1 MEKKLNKNIYKN
13 YIFWFL
19 INFSLTHAVW
29 VLYLAAKGF
38 SLFQIGIMETIYH
51 ITSFTM
57 EIPTGAIADIY
68 GRKTSRTLGRVLY
81 LVSLLLMLSSN
92 NIEIISL
99 SFVFSA
105 LGNNLE
111 SGAGEALVYDSL
123 KELKKEDKYIKIQ
136 SNSEMILQVARAVSL
151 LLGGYLANISYTLTY
166 QIAAVVTVISILQSM
181 MFTEPSIGKVDREI
195 NVYKTFKK
203 QFLDSI
209 SVVKNDTRISVII
222 ICIELVA
229 SFAITSFYYSQNLLK
244 IEGYNN
250 FEIGIV
256 LAAIGILTGIFVLLT
271 SKLEKTFGIR
281 NLLIFLPFIYVIGF
295 ILISINSL
303 TILGMIIVNINE
315 SAIFVVSSNYLNSL
329 IPSKQRATVLSFQ
342 SMFFSLAMIVVF
354 PVVGKIGDLFSL
366 NVSYQLLALVAFII
380 QILFINLL
388 RKKIN

>member
-1 MEKKLNKNIYKN
+1 MKEKLNKNIYRN

-29 VLYLAAKGF
+29 VLYLTSKGF

-68 GRKTSRTLGRVLY
+68 GRKTSRTLGRVLN
-81 LVSLLLMLSSN
+81 LVSLLLMLFSN
-92 NIEIISL
+92 NILVIAI

-123 KELKKEDKYIKIQ
+123 KELKKEAEYIKIQ
-136 SNSEMILQVARAVSL
+136 SNSEMILQVTRAVSL
-151 LLGGYLANISYTLTY
+151 LLGGYLANISYNLTY
-166 QIAAVVTVISILQSM
+166 KIAAFVTLISILQSM
-181 MFTEPSIGKVDREI
+181 TFTEPSIGKVDREI
-195 NVYKTFKK
+195 NIYKTFKK
-203 QFLDSI
+203 QFIDSV

-244 IEGYNN
+244 FEGYNN

-256 LAAIGILTGIFVLLT
+256 LAAIGVLTGILVVFT
-271 SKLEKTFGIR
+271 SKLEEKFGIR
-281 NLLIFLPFIYVIGF
+281 NLLLFLPFINVIGF
-295 ILISINSL
+295 ILISISSL
-303 TILGMIIVNINE
+303 TILGMFIVNINE
-315 SAIFVVSSNYLNSL
+315 SAMFVVSSNYLNTL

-342 SMFFSLAMIVVF
+342 SMFFSLAMIIFF
-354 PVVGKIGDLFSL
+354 PVVGKIGDIFSL
-366 NVSYQLLALVAFII
+366 NISYQFLALVAFVI
-380 QILFINLL
+380 QILFINLIK
-388 RKKIN
+388 KKI